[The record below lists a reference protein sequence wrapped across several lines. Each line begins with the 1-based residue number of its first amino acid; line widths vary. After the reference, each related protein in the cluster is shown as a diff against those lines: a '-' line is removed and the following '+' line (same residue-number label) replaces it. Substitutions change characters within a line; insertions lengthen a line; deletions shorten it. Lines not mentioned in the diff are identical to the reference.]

1 MSQDRNT
8 IRIHAGDPSMLR
20 TIRDVFSS
28 RELLEVLI
36 FRQIRIRYAQT
47 AFGAFWVVLQPL
59 LAATLY
65 TLVFGM
71 FVKVSSNG
79 IPYAL
84 FSYAGMVS
92 WSIFSQGFE
101 RASIS
106 LVQDE
111 RLITKT
117 YFPRLLLPLSSAL
130 SVLPDLIISTL
141 LLIPVAVIM
150 GYPPGLDA
158 WMIVPAIVPPFLLSI
173 GSGALVASVN
183 IRWRDL
189 RQAAPFVVQMLV
201 WATPVAYPL
210 DMVPAQW
217 RDLLLLNPMA
227 APIMLFRHALLG
239 TPLPPAW
246 SLLVSFGISFAVLLL
261 GFHVFRR
268 VEKTFADY
276 I

>member
-8 IRIHAGDPSMLR
+8 IRIHAGDPSM
-20 TIRDVFSS
+20 IRAVLEVFAS

-36 FRQIRIRYAQT
+36 LRQIRIRYAQT

-71 FVKVSSNG
+71 FVKVNTG
-79 IPYAL
+79 NVPYAL
-84 FSYAGMVS
+84 FSYAGMVA

-130 SVLPDLIISTL
+130 SIMPDLIISTL
-141 LLIPVAVIM
+141 LLIPVAIVM
-150 GYPPGLDA
+150 GHPPGRDA
-158 WMIVPAIVPPFLLSI
+158 WMLIPAVIPPLFLAI
-173 GSGALVASVN
+173 GSGALVASIN

-210 DMVPAQW
+210 ELVPAQW
-217 RDLLLLNPMA
+217 RDLLLLNPMTSS
-227 APIMLFRHALLG
+227 IMLYRHAMLG
-239 TPLPPAW
+239 TALPPLWAF
-246 SLLVSFGISFAVLLL
+246 LTSFGISIAVLLL

>member
-1 MSQDRNT
+1 MSQERNT
-8 IRIHAGDPSMLR
+8 IRIHPGDPSMLR
-20 TIRDVFSS
+20 ILKDVLDS

-36 FRQIRIRYAQT
+36 LRQIRIRYAQT
-47 AFGAFWVVLQPL
+47 AFGAFWVVLQPM

-71 FVKVSSNG
+71 FVKVPTG
-79 IPYAL
+79 GVPYAL
-84 FSYAGMVS
+84 FSYGGMVA

-101 RASIS
+101 RAGVS

-117 YFPRLLLPLSSAL
+117 YFPRQLLPLSAAL
-130 SVLPDLIISTL
+130 SVLPDLAISTL
-141 LLIPVAVIM
+141 LLIPVAWAM
-150 GYPPGLDA
+150 GFAPRLDI
-158 WMIVPAIVPPFLLSI
+158 WMLIPAIIPPFMLAI
-173 GSGALVASVN
+173 GSGALVASMN

-201 WATPVAYPL
+201 WATPVAYPIDL
-210 DMVPAQW
+210 APAAW
-217 RDLLLLNPMA
+217 RDILLLNPMT
-227 APIMLFRHALLG
+227 APIMVFRHAMLG
-239 TPLPPAW
+239 TPLPPMWAFAS
-246 SLLVSFGISFAVLLL
+246 SLLISFAVLLL